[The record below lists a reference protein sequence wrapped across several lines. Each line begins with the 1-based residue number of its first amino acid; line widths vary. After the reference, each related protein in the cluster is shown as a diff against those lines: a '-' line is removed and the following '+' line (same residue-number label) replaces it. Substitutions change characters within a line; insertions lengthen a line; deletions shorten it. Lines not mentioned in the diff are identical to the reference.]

1 MLISDFMRKKLDIV
15 KIVKG
20 NACTIRA
27 FGSDVILHTP
37 EGLHAVVLGNIHVNH
52 AQFQHLVPA
61 NECIVGPICEY
72 SIHALIYSPALQPGA
87 KYKLQIP
94 HVIRDIEEVK
104 HHIRVR
110 HGNIH
115 GDAHNLKLG
124 PELLQSNNAE
134 EWYEVDNHFITIYTS
149 NFSGYIVT
157 VEGINCCSGSA
168 NLLLFG
174 SLTNAPDEEPL
185 ATLKVYMS
193 SAHSTQIRDYRTVG
207 LFAKVFLFVIFC
219 SCVSQLHVGL
229 KFIFVSGHIRQ
240 FMGFSRLNLI
250 SLLLAFIQN

>member
-1 MLISDFMRKKLDIV
+1 MPETVCARAISGIISVHKNILILDFMRKKLDIV
-15 KIVKG
+15 TIVKG

-27 FGSDVILHTP
+27 FGLDVILHTP

-52 AQFQHLVPA
+52 APFQHLVPA

-94 HVIRDIEEVK
+94 HIIRDIEAVK

-115 GDAHNLKLG
+115 SDAHNLKLG
-124 PELLQSNNAE
+124 PELLQSNNTE
-134 EWYEVDNHFITIYTS
+134 VSYEVDNHFITIYTS
-149 NFSGYIVT
+149 HFSGYIVT

-174 SLTNAPDEEPL
+174 CLSNAPSEDPL

-193 SAHSTQIRDYRTVG
+193 SVHSTHIRDYRTEG
-207 LFAKVFLFVIFC
+207 ATIF
-219 SCVSQLHVGL
+219 
-229 KFIFVSGHIRQ
+229 KFRPSFKD
-240 FMGFSRLNLI
+240 
-250 SLLLAFIQN
+250 